1 MLEEISQSSSTCG
14 RRNQFMFQ
22 VNDSSQNWAKSGKMS
37 YDCDFDP
44 DGNEMLELFF
54 QQRPGSLPHEDFSD
68 GIEFLKDWGLSE
80 HDMLNDHDTEDFF
93 NSILGS
99 FDDEI
104 PIPVSSSL
112 DSDSGISE
120 DNNHC
125 AHEDSPSG
133 SDVALSE
140 IINSEVINSDHNYSL
155 SQNSQNNA
163 NCLYSVKTEKPSLER
178 DISIVLDW
186 EPDCL
191 IENPQILPVE
201 ESTGLVTLTIE
212 DLQQHSKTN
221 QHCFEELILTDEEK
235 RLLSKDGVQLP
246 TCLPLTK
253 SEERA
258 LKRIRRKIRN
268 KQSAQESRRKK
279 KNYIDGLESRVVA
292 CTVQNQELQ
301 RKVQHLENQNMSLI
315 EQLRKLQALV
325 KHTSTKSANIS
336 TCIMVFLLSFTL
348 IIFPSINPFGA
359 KLRSQEESYSGEK
372 HSSSIILSRT
382 LLDSDSSHVRLVPK
396 AHNPGADPEIIENAG
411 LDQEV
416 PQVLMSTSGNRTPE
430 SSDLGKAETTSTLNS
445 NSSSDADRIIK
456 AAVQSDISLGRTAPK
471 SEKDDYSISSKP
483 NWTEHSATVI
493 IKTHP
498 RSDEM

>member
-1 MLEEISQSSSTCG
+1 
-14 RRNQFMFQ
+14 
-22 VNDSSQNWAKSGKMS
+22 MS
-37 YDCDFDP
+37 YDCDLD
-44 DGNEMLELFF
+44 DNELLELLF
-54 QQRPGSLPHEDFSD
+54 QQQPSSLPDEELND
-68 GIEFLKDWGLSE
+68 GIEFLKDWGLCE
-80 HDMLNDHDTEDFF
+80 DDMLNDHDTEDFF
-93 NSILGS
+93 NSIIGS
-99 FDDEI
+99 FKDET
-104 PIPVSSSL
+104 PIPMSLSPL

-120 DNNHC
+120 DNNNC
-125 AHEDSPSG
+125 THEDSPSG
-133 SDVALSE
+133 SDVTLSE
-140 IINSEVINSDHNYSL
+140 SLSFSEVINSDHNYSL
-155 SQNSQNNA
+155 SQNSQNDA
-163 NCLYSVKTEKPSLER
+163 NYLYSVRTEKPSLER

-191 IENPQILPVE
+191 IENPQVHPVE
-201 ESTGLVTLTIE
+201 ESSGLVTLTIE
-212 DLQQHSKTN
+212 DQQQHCKTN
-221 QHCFEELILTDEEK
+221 QYCFEELILTEEEK

-268 KQSAQESRRKK
+268 KQSAQESRKKK

-315 EQLRKLQALV
+315 AQLRKLQALV
-325 KHTSTKSANIS
+325 KQTSTKTANIS

-359 KLRSQEESYSGEK
+359 KLRSQEESYSV
-372 HSSSIILSRT
+372 LSRT
-382 LLDSDSSHVRLVPK
+382 LLDSDSSHVRLVPN
-396 AHNPGADPEIIENAG
+396 AHNPDADPEITENHG

-416 PQVLMSTSGNRTPE
+416 PQPLMSTSQNRTSE
-430 SSDLGKAETTSTLNS
+430 ASDLGKAESTSTLNS
-445 NSSSDADRIIK
+445 NSSSDMDRTVK
-456 AAVQSDISLGRTAPK
+456 AAVQSDVSLGRTASK
-471 SEKDDYSISSKP
+471 NEKDDYSISSSPVNKP
-483 NWTEHSATVI
+483 NWTEHTATVI

>member
-1 MLEEISQSSSTCG
+1 
-14 RRNQFMFQ
+14 
-22 VNDSSQNWAKSGKMS
+22 MS
-37 YDCDFDP
+37 YDCDLDR
-44 DGNEMLELFF
+44 DETLELFF

-99 FDDEI
+99 FDDET
-104 PIPVSSSL
+104 PVPVSSSL

-125 AHEDSPSG
+125 AHEDSPSR
-133 SDVALSE
+133 SDITLSE

-163 NCLYSVKTEKPSLER
+163 NCLHSVKTEKPSLER

-191 IENPQILPVE
+191 IENPQVLPVE
-201 ESTGLVTLTIE
+201 KSTGLVTLTIE
-212 DLQQHSKTN
+212 DLQQYSKTN

-268 KQSAQESRRKK
+268 KQSAQESRKKK

-359 KLRSQEESYSGEK
+359 KLRSQEESYSV
-372 HSSSIILSRT
+372 LSRT
-382 LLDSDSSHVRLVPK
+382 LLDSESSHVRLVSK
-396 AHNPGADPEIIENAG
+396 AHNPGSDPEIMENAG

-416 PQVLMSTSGNRTPE
+416 PQTLMSTSQNRTPE
-430 SSDLGKAETTSTLNS
+430 SSDLGKSESTSTLSS
-445 NSSSDADRIIK
+445 NSSSDVDRIIK
-456 AAVQSDISLGRTAPK
+456 AAAQSEISLGRTAPK

>member
-1 MLEEISQSSSTCG
+1 MKSIRHKIYLHG
-14 RRNQFMFQ
+14 R
-22 VNDSSQNWAKSGKMS
+22 MS
-37 YDCDFDP
+37 YDCDLDR
-44 DGNEMLELFF
+44 DETLELFF

-99 FDDEI
+99 FDDET
-104 PIPVSSSL
+104 PVPVSSSL

-125 AHEDSPSG
+125 AHEDSPSR
-133 SDVALSE
+133 SDVTLSE

-163 NCLYSVKTEKPSLER
+163 NCLHSVKTEKPSLER

-201 ESTGLVTLTIE
+201 KSTGLVTLTIE

-279 KNYIDGLESRVVA
+279 KTYIDGLESRVVA

-359 KLRSQEESYSGEK
+359 KLRSQEESYSV
-372 HSSSIILSRT
+372 LSRT
-382 LLDSDSSHVRLVPK
+382 LLDSESSHVRSVSK
-396 AHNPGADPEIIENAG
+396 AHNPGADPEIMENAG

-416 PQVLMSTSGNRTPE
+416 PQALMSTSQNRTPE
-430 SSDLGKAETTSTLNS
+430 SSDLGKSESTSTLNS
-445 NSSSDADRIIK
+445 NSSSDVDRIIK
-456 AAVQSDISLGRTAPK
+456 AAAQSEISLGRTAPK

>member
-1 MLEEISQSSSTCG
+1 
-14 RRNQFMFQ
+14 
-22 VNDSSQNWAKSGKMS
+22 MS
-37 YDCDFDP
+37 YDCDLDR
-44 DGNEMLELFF
+44 DETLELFF

-99 FDDEI
+99 FDDET
-104 PIPVSSSL
+104 PVPVSSSL

-125 AHEDSPSG
+125 AHEDSPSR
-133 SDVALSE
+133 SDITLSE

-163 NCLYSVKTEKPSLER
+163 NCLHSVKTEKPSLER
-178 DISIVLDW
+178 DISIVLEDW

-191 IENPQILPVE
+191 IENPQVLPVE
-201 ESTGLVTLTIE
+201 KSTGLVTLTIE
-212 DLQQHSKTN
+212 DLQQYSKTN

-268 KQSAQESRRKK
+268 KQSAQESRKKK

-359 KLRSQEESYSGEK
+359 KLRSQEESYSV
-372 HSSSIILSRT
+372 LSRT
-382 LLDSDSSHVRLVPK
+382 LLDSESSHVRLVSK
-396 AHNPGADPEIIENAG
+396 AHNPGSDPEIMENAG

-416 PQVLMSTSGNRTPE
+416 PQTLMSTSQNRTPE
-430 SSDLGKAETTSTLNS
+430 SSDLGKSESTSTLSS
-445 NSSSDADRIIK
+445 NSSSDVDRIIK
-456 AAVQSDISLGRTAPK
+456 AAAQSEISLGRTAPK